1 MAASN
6 VTWRD
11 ACDGPRAAWR
21 AQLVALLS
29 AERVFVG
36 VTERFDRACFFYGYL
51 LVVKTPNLY
60 TTRHLGSFDES
71 IVLLAH
77 ALNAA
82 LDGYLLVVKSPNHGM
97 TRHLYRFDESIVL
110 LAHAFNYS
118 DARYCVRN
126 AVDGAPR
133 AAQIAPATR
142 AAIEARNTIDAD
154 LYAAAL
160 EAHAARA
167 ACFERGAATASA
179 AAAAVASAPASAS
192 AAASATPLLDEA
204 VRSFED
210 QLSAFQARGRTRQF

>member
-1 MAASN
+1 
-6 VTWRD
+6 
-11 ACDGPRAAWR
+11 
-21 AQLVALLS
+21 
-29 AERVFVG
+29 
-36 VTERFDRACFFYGYL
+36 
-51 LVVKTPNLY
+51 
-60 TTRHLGSFDES
+60 
-71 IVLLAH
+71 
-77 ALNAA
+77 
-82 LDGYLLVVKSPNHGM
+82 M

-179 AAAAVASAPASAS
+179 AEAAVAPASAS
-192 AAASATPLLDEA
+192 AAASATPLLDVA
-204 VRSFED
+204 VRSFKD
-210 QLSAFQARGRTRQF
+210 QLAAFQARGRTRQF